1 MSGNIEVM
9 IALELNNNTIVV
21 TADCWSMFSG
31 NRVDTCLGFLNGAE
45 HLVAKTQELGKA
57 CLKFMW
63 LCNF

>member
-9 IALELNNNTIVV
+9 LALELNNNTIVV

-45 HLVAKTQELGKA
+45 NLVAKTQELGKA
-57 CLKFMW
+57 C
-63 LCNF
+63 